1 MANQAQ
7 ARDALTAAVNDLQ
20 KAADNAEY
28 WVGLEQRTNG
38 RYTELTREALVD
50 AATALRGLEHG
61 LRLCL
66 AQMPDADAIALK
78 MVPDAPDEPVYT
90 LEEYKYA
97 LRRSCDSAL
106 SLAQGGGLLSREL
119 TIGEFIAGA
128 LDGARKTINAQ
139 YPQCE
144 CGRWVYR
151 GGKWSNNSG
160 ITLSEAECWQ
170 CHTLCNPDG
179 STVPP
184 DTLAAAETVP
194 TEDVSMAG
202 VG

>member
-1 MANQAQ
+1 MPTTTQREILQ
-7 ARDALTAAVNDLQ
+7 AAVNDI
-20 KAADNAEY
+20 E
-28 WVGLEQRTNG
+28 
-38 RYTELTREALVD
+38 
-50 AATALRGLEHG
+50 ATAAKATVIPEVHDLRATLNETALELRGIARG

-66 AQMPDADAIALK
+66 AQMPDADAIAAK
-78 MVPDAPDEPVYT
+78 MIPDAPQYT

-97 LRRSCDSAL
+97 LERACDVT
-106 SLAQGGGLLSREL
+106 LAMSGIDGATLK
-119 TIGEFIAGA
+119 EFITGA
-128 LDGARKTINAQ
+128 LDGARKTLNAQ

-151 GGKWSNNSG
+151 DGKWSNNSG